1 MNLTDKGKEYIRGE
15 IPGKIYFTD
24 KYKITKNIKEKVYT
38 ISRGKIENIM
48 YTGNIKQY
56 RKNDRKLIKVI
67 LKENPDIKK
76 FLDEIKKFKKCFKT
90 FNRRKLERLIKK
102 WKNSKI
108 PILRTYTK
116 GIYNDYDAV
125 KNAVESSLT
134 NGIAEGKI
142 NKIKTVKRMCY
153 GRAGF
158 ELLQARLFLN
168 DYFHSI
174 E

>member
-15 IPGKIYFTD
+15 IPSKIYFTD
-24 KYKITKNIKEKVYT
+24 KFKITKNVKEKAYT
-38 ISRGKIENIM
+38 ISRSKIETIM
-48 YTGNIKQY
+48 YTGSIKQY
-56 RKNDRKLIKVI
+56 CKEDRKLIKII
-67 LKENPDIKK
+67 LKENYNIKK

-90 FNRRKLERLIKK
+90 LNKKKLERLIKK
-102 WKNSKI
+102 WEKSNIS
-108 PILRTYTK
+108 ILRTYTK

-142 NKIKTVKRMCY
+142 NKIKTIKRMCY

-158 ELLQARLFLN
+158 ELLQPRLFL
-168 DYFHSI
+168 
-174 E
+174 